1 MCKYKTHVYYS
12 FSSRLSPLLGC
23 RDSDWWHQ
31 FCYLMFN
38 LLIVTFF
45 EKCVFVLR
53 TELIVWENGP
63 ISYIMLTIEKT
74 AIQDSYLTLLLVFV
88 IGIFLLI
95 SCNCF
100 VWYGKKAFIHNES
113 GASSRRIR
121 SPNNYRMNLRHIRTG
136 LDFSEDFWI
145 NREAVSDS
153 RTNVKTIC

>member
-1 MCKYKTHVYYS
+1 
-12 FSSRLSPLLGC
+12 
-23 RDSDWWHQ
+23 
-31 FCYLMFN
+31 MFN

-100 VWYGKKAFIHNES
+100 V
-113 GASSRRIR
+113 
-121 SPNNYRMNLRHIRTG
+121 
-136 LDFSEDFWI
+136 
-145 NREAVSDS
+145 
-153 RTNVKTIC
+153 